1 MAPTNSSST
10 STVNTQKKREVK
22 PKWLHHR
29 CRFQKSATT
38 QLAADFWIDS
48 DAVLLLIFESTTT
61 QLLAANLWIDSG
73 AVLTVNFW
81 IGSNTVKSNK
91 KLVLD
96 QPILGENENRN
107 QPKDNP
113 KGG

>member
-1 MAPTNSSST
+1 
-10 STVNTQKKREVK
+10 
-22 PKWLHHR
+22 
-29 CRFQKSATT
+29 
-38 QLAADFWIDS
+38 
-48 DAVLLLIFESTTT
+48 
-61 QLLAANLWIDSG
+61 LAANLWIDSD
-73 AVLTVNFW
+73 AILAVNFW